1 MALLPGVDIISKGP
15 LNWFTPLWVFSWV
28 PPKFWGMLAL
38 VKSVNV
44 TPRDALGTVWMF
56 ATVPTFSIKS
66 VLVAK
71 SYTLAKS
78 VGRMYSKE
86 TLTFKVVELG
96 RSKELDQELWVKV

>member
-1 MALLPGVDIISKGP
+1 
-15 LNWFTPLWVFSWV
+15 
-28 PPKFWGMLAL
+28 
-38 VKSVNV
+38 
-44 TPRDALGTVWMF
+44 MF

-86 TLTFKVVELG
+86 TLTFKVFELG
-96 RSKELDQELWVKV
+96 RSKELDQEL